1 MWPASNR
8 QMGIEMNSVR
18 NAADA
23 IRVHLARVTALR
35 ERAHQQGLAQA
46 VHAIKRVQARRFRGT
61 YADFLARPQFAP
73 ATRFFLE
80 ELYGEHDFSERD
92 RQFGRIAGAL
102 ERMFPAAVSSLAV
115 DLSETHAL
123 TEVLDHALASH
134 WMAQPE
140 DTPMALR
147 YVNSWRLTGAPEE
160 RRRQLTVVQH
170 MGSELQRLTRNP
182 SLRLGL
188 KMMRRPASLAGLSE
202 LQGFLEKGF
211 DSFACMR
218 SPDEFMH
225 AIQTRE
231 RHWIDA
237 LFDADAPQVAAEFEA
252 EAQIGST

>member
-1 MWPASNR
+1 MSTTR
-8 QMGIEMNSVR
+8 S
-18 NAADA
+18 AAEA
-23 IRVHLARVTALR
+23 IRMHLARVTALR

-46 VHAIKRVQARRFRGT
+46 VHAIKRLQAQRFRGT

-123 TEVLDHALASH
+123 TEVLDHELASH

-147 YVNSWRLTGAPEE
+147 YVYSWRQTGAHED

-188 KMMRRPASLAGLSE
+188 KMMRRPAQLAGLSA
-202 LQGFLEKGF
+202 LQSFLESGF
-211 DSFACMR
+211 DSFAAMR
-218 SPDEFMH
+218 NPDEFMH

-237 LFDADAPQVAAEFEA
+237 FFEA
-252 EAQIGST
+252 DVSVVVAELQVEAQHGST

>member
-1 MWPASNR
+1 MDV
-8 QMGIEMNSVR
+8 EMNTARS
-18 NAADA
+18 AADA
-23 IRVHLARVTALR
+23 IRSHLARVTELR
-35 ERAHQQGLAQA
+35 ERAYQQGLAQA
-46 VHAIKRVQARRFRGT
+46 VHAVKRLQAQRFRGT

-73 ATRFFLE
+73 ATRFFLD

-140 DTPMALR
+140 DTPIALR
-147 YVNSWRLTGAPEE
+147 YVNSWRETGAHED
-160 RRRQLTVVQH
+160 RRRQLTVVRH

-188 KMMRRPASLAGLSE
+188 KMMRRPAQLAGLSA
-202 LQGFLEKGF
+202 LQGFLESGF
-211 DSFACMR
+211 DAFAAMR
-218 SPDEFMH
+218 NPDELMQ
-225 AIQTRE
+225 AIQIRE

-237 LFDADAPQVAAEFEA
+237 LFDAELPQVAAELQA
-252 EAQIGST
+252 EAQRGSA

>member
-1 MWPASNR
+1 
-8 QMGIEMNSVR
+8 MNAAR

-23 IRVHLARVTALR
+23 IRSHLARVNALR
-35 ERAHQQGLAQA
+35 ERAHEQGLAQA
-46 VHAIKRVQARRFRGT
+46 VHAVKRLQAQRFRGT
-61 YADFLARPQFAP
+61 YTDFLSRPQFAP

-123 TEVLDHALASH
+123 TEVLDHALASR
-134 WMAQPE
+134 WIAQPE
-140 DTPMALR
+140 DTPVFLR
-147 YVNSWRLTGAPEE
+147 YVNSWRQTDAHDD
-160 RRRQLTVVQH
+160 RYRQLTVVQH

-188 KMMRRPASLAGLSE
+188 RMMRRPAQLAGLSA
-202 LQGFLEKGF
+202 LQNFLEGGF
-211 DSFACMR
+211 ESFAAMR
-218 SPDEFMH
+218 DPDEFML

-237 LFDADAPQVAAEFEA
+237 LFNGDVAQVAAELQA
-252 EAQIGST
+252 EAQIGSA

>member
-1 MWPASNR
+1 MDV
-8 QMGIEMNSVR
+8 EMNSAR
-18 NAADA
+18 SAADA
-23 IRVHLARVTALR
+23 IRSHLARVTDLR
-35 ERAHQQGLAQA
+35 DRAHQQGLAQA
-46 VHAIKRVQARRFRGT
+46 VHAIKRLQAQRFRGT

-102 ERMFPAAVSSLAV
+102 ERMFPAAVSALAV

-140 DTPMALR
+140 DTPTALR
-147 YVNSWRLTGAPEE
+147 YVSSWRATGAHED

-170 MGSELQRLTRNP
+170 MGSELQRLTRNT

-188 KMMRRPASLAGLSE
+188 KMMRRPAQLAGLSA
-202 LQGFLEKGF
+202 LQSFLESGF
-211 DSFACMR
+211 DAFAAMR
-218 SPDEFMH
+218 NPDEFMH
-225 AIQTRE
+225 AIQIRE
-231 RHWIDA
+231 RHWIDV
-237 LFDADAPQVAAEFEA
+237 LFDAEVPQVVAELQA
-252 EAQIGST
+252 ETQKAFA